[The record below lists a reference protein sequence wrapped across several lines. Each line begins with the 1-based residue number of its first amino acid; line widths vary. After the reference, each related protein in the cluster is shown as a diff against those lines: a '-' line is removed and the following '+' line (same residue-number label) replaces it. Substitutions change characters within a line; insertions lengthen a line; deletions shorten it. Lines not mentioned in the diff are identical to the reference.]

1 MAIVEFKRD
10 DGSSI
15 YMEVEDKLAGSTPAT
30 HPDLEG
36 LAGIGDVAENL
47 IHAASQT
54 FEGAMSSIKD
64 IGNSIGENIVQ
75 RVQEMNEP
83 ADEVEVTFG
92 VNLAADLGAIVAK
105 TGGEVNYEI
114 TLKWDNREK
123 NKQKKLEQ
131 QQRQQQQAEQTEDSE
146 E

>member
-1 MAIVEFKRD
+1 MAIVEFKRK
-10 DGSSI
+10 DGSFI
-15 YMEVEDKLAGSTPAT
+15 YMEVDEKLAGSNGVVN
-30 HPDLEG
+30 PDLQG
-36 LAGIGDVAENL
+36 LVGIPGGIPANL
-47 IHAASQT
+47 INSASKA

-75 RVQEMNEP
+75 RVEKMTEP
-83 ADEVEVTFG
+83 PDEVEVKFG
-92 VNLAADLGAIVAK
+92 INMTADLGAIVAK

-123 NKQKKLEQ
+123 NQQKKLEKQ
-131 QQRQQQQAEQTEDSE
+131 QEQQAEQMEDSE